1 LKHFL
6 PETKLVSLMWVLRA
20 IRPLLDGSPML
31 GKPRP
36 LRLERFSSAGLWA
49 PAVKL
54 NDPQTHP
61 NTRLKAEARD
71 PISLKVHMM
80 LHLTAPRQTLID

>member
-1 LKHFL
+1 
-6 PETKLVSLMWVLRA
+6 MWVLRA
-20 IRPLLDGSPML
+20 ILPSLDGSPML

-54 NDPQTHP
+54 NDPQTRP
-61 NTRLKAEARD
+61 STRLKAEARD
-71 PISLKVHMM
+71 PISLKVLTM
-80 LHLTAPRQTLID
+80 LHLTAPRQMLLD